1 MADSSATTESK
12 SDSATPS
19 TSTPPAH
26 PKSFASLANAF
37 LSSERTY
44 VEQGLRVGFETF
56 LNRLEVHNKL
66 NDSILSDE
74 DLLKIFSNYKT
85 LLNANSKLYDDLLAL
100 RLDGV
105 AKLRDNLGQ
114 CMVSFIP
121 YFRMY
126 TDYIV
131 KKSNALSH
139 LDKLKKS
146 NKKFR
151 NFLKING
158 THSLSLS
165 TCSMHRIQPHFRK
178 NALSFEG

>member
-1 MADSSATTESK
+1 MADSHATTESK
-12 SDSATPS
+12 TDSPTPSKSATS
-19 TSTPPAH
+19 S
-26 PKSFASLANAF
+26 PKSRSFASLAHAF
-37 LSSERTY
+37 LSSERSY

-66 NDSILSDE
+66 NDSILADE

-100 RLDGV
+100 RLEGV
-105 AKLRDNLGQ
+105 DQLRDNLGQ

-131 KKSNALSH
+131 KKSDAISH

-158 THSLSLS
+158 TL
-165 TCSMHRIQPHFRK
+165 SMHSRSHFVS
-178 NALSFEG
+178 LQFD